1 MIARNNKE
9 LTMLEKATNE
19 FSRKILFPDREEN
32 DKFPFGPF
40 FDTVLEKAYSVDFF
54 HTLIPESLGGIG
66 QGIPAL
72 SVILESVC
80 TEDSS
85 LGGIIFT
92 TAAALNLMI
101 TAGRTTEIQT
111 MTDQKTI
118 KDMLIACP
126 VFCNPSDISD
136 LPEAKKTGDGYM
148 ISGSLDYL
156 TLGGL
161 AKTALIPA
169 QISGSPGFSYFLM
182 DLGSTAVNKSK
193 PILSLGLRSCPSVD
207 ITMKSAPATL
217 LGEEGNGG
225 SYFKTMSDRMHVAAA
240 AMSLGI
246 MKGSFREAFEY
257 SKKRIQGGQAI
268 IHWSELKMILSNM
281 AIQVKVADMLVARAC
296 SALDSQETG
305 WTDSARATALHVQS
319 LACNLT
325 TDGVQALGGVGYMK
339 DFGQEKRFRDAKQ
352 IQALLGASPVKRLR
366 FIDEMVERI

>member
-1 MIARNNKE
+1 
-9 LTMLEKATNE
+9 MLEKATNE
-19 FSRKILFPDREEN
+19 FSRKILFPNREEN

-126 VFCNPSDISD
+126 VFCNPSDIPE
-136 LPEAKKTGDGYM
+136 LPEAKKTGDGYTLF
-148 ISGSLDYL
+148 GSLDYL

-169 QISGSPGFSYFLM
+169 QISGTPGFSYFLM
-182 DLGSTAVNKSK
+182 DLGSSAVIKSK
-193 PILSLGLRSCPSVD
+193 PILSLGLRACPSVD
-207 ITMKSAPATL
+207 ITMKNAPATL
-217 LGEEGNGG
+217 LGEEGNGE

-257 SKKRIQGGQAI
+257 SKKRMQGGQAI
-268 IHWSELKMILSNM
+268 IQWSELKMILSNM
-281 AIQVKVADMLVARAC
+281 AIQVKVADMLVTRAC

-319 LACNLT
+319 LACDLT

>member
-1 MIARNNKE
+1 MIARNDKE
-9 LTMLEKATNE
+9 LTMLKKATNE

-40 FDTVLEKAYSVDFF
+40 FDSVLEKAYSVDFF
-54 HTLIPESLGGIG
+54 HTLIPETLGGIG
-66 QGIPAL
+66 QGVPAL

-101 TAGRTTEIQT
+101 TAGRTTEIQA

-136 LPEAKKTGDGYM
+136 LPEAKKSGDGYVLT
-148 ISGSLDYL
+148 GSLDYL

-169 QISGSPGFSYFLM
+169 RISGSPGYSYFLM
-182 DLGSTAVNKSK
+182 DLGSSTVIKSK
-193 PILSLGLRSCPSVD
+193 PVLSLGLRACPSVD
-207 ITMKSAPATL
+207 ITMKSVPAIL
-217 LGEEGNGG
+217 VGEEGNGG

-268 IHWSELKMILSNM
+268 INWSELKMILSNM
-281 AIQVKVADMLVARAC
+281 AIQVKVAEMLVTRAC
-296 SALDSQETG
+296 SALDSQQAG
-305 WTDSARATALHVQS
+305 WMDSARAAALHVQS
-319 LACNLT
+319 LACDLT

-352 IQALLGASPVKRLR
+352 IQALLGSSPVKRLR
-366 FIDEMVERI
+366 FLDEMVERI

>member
-1 MIARNNKE
+1 MIARNDKE

-148 ISGSLDYL
+148 LSGSLDYL

-169 QISGSPGFSYFLM
+169 QISGSPCFSYFLM
-182 DLGSTAVNKSK
+182 DLGSTAVIKSK
-193 PILSLGLRSCPSVD
+193 PVLSLGLRACPSVD

-268 IHWSELKMILSNM
+268 INWSELKMILSNM
-281 AIQVKVADMLVARAC
+281 AIQVKVAGMLVARAC

-319 LACNLT
+319 LACDLT

>member
-1 MIARNNKE
+1 MIARNDKE

-40 FDTVLEKAYSVDFF
+40 FDSVLEKAYSVDFF

-80 TEDSS
+80 TEDTS

-92 TAAALNLMI
+92 TAAALNLLI
-101 TAGRTTEIQT
+101 KAGRTTEIQA
-111 MTDQKTI
+111 MADQKTI

-136 LPEAKKTGDGYM
+136 LPEAKKSGDGYVL
-148 ISGSLDYL
+148 SGSLDYL

-169 QISGSPGFSYFLM
+169 KISSSPGFSYFLM
-182 DLGSTAVNKSK
+182 DLENSAVIKSK
-193 PILSLGLRSCPSVD
+193 PILSLGLRACPSVD
-207 ITMKSAPATL
+207 ITMKNASATL
-217 LGEEGNGG
+217 VGEEEKGG
-225 SYFKTMSDRMHVAAA
+225 TYFTTMSDRMHVAAA

-246 MKGSFREAFEY
+246 MKGSYREAFEY

-268 IHWSELKMILSNM
+268 INWSELKMILSNM
-281 AIQVKVADMLVARAC
+281 AIQVKVADLLVTRAC
-296 SALDSQETG
+296 SALEAQEPG
-305 WTDSARATALHVQS
+305 WTDSARATALHVQT
-319 LACNLT
+319 LACDLT

>member
-1 MIARNNKE
+1 MIARNDKE
-9 LTMLEKATNE
+9 LTMFEKAATE
-19 FSRKILFPDREEN
+19 FSRKILFPGREEN

-40 FDTVLEKAYSVDFF
+40 FDSALEKAYSVDFF
-54 HTLIPESLGGIG
+54 HTMIPESLGGIG
-66 QGIPAL
+66 QGISAL

-92 TAAALNLMI
+92 SAAAIDLMI
-101 TAGRTTEIQT
+101 SAGLTAEIQAMTAPKT
-111 MTDQKTI
+111 M
-118 KDMLIACP
+118 KDMLIASP

-136 LPEAKKTGDGYM
+136 LPEAKKSGDGYVL
-148 ISGSLDYL
+148 SGSLDYL

-169 QISGSPGFSYFLM
+169 KVSGSSGFSYFLM
-182 DLGSTAVNKSK
+182 DLGNTAVIKSK
-193 PILSLGLRSCPSVD
+193 PVLSLGLRACPSVD
-207 ITMKSAPATL
+207 ITMKNAPATL
-217 LGEEGNGG
+217 VGKEGNGG
-225 SYFKTMSDRMHVAAA
+225 SYFNTMSDRMHVAAA

-296 SALDSQETG
+296 SVLDSQETG
-305 WTDSARATALHVQS
+305 WTDSARVAALHVQS
-319 LACNLT
+319 LACDLT

-352 IQALLGASPVKRLR
+352 IQALLGASQVKRLR